1 MRDVM
6 FFTSNFHKKNLP
18 QLTPNLY
25 CMILSQLSIQQR
37 AKVLRQVYGILKDE
51 GDPEDGT

>member
-37 AKVLRQVYGILKDE
+37 AKALRQVYGILKDE